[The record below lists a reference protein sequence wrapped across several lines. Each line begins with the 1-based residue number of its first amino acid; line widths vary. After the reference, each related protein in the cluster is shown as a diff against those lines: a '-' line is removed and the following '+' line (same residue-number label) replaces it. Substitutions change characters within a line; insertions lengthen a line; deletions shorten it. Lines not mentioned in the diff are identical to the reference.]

1 MKFNN
6 TDGMDLNDQKM
17 QSGVTISVKGWDN
30 VKKSPRELIDVNNTS
45 ICSLHKS
52 PRSNQSNK
60 RDCHSFIK
68 KVT

>member
-6 TDGMDLNDQKM
+6 TESIDLNDQKM

-30 VKKSPRELIDVNNTS
+30 HKKSPREVIDVHNTS

-60 RDCHSFIK
+60 RDSTSFIK